1 MATRKKAT
9 EAAEVNKDTEAAAVA
24 AENAQE
30 GAERVEGEITPVA
43 ERAAVEAAEGAQ
55 DGEDGAPVELVVK
68 AREKKDAGAGGG
80 KAKGTYTHTFRRP
93 VAFEGKT
100 YKTIT
105 FYWDKLTGADMIS
118 IENEM
123 QDMNEYALSPEM
135 SASFLAKMAAKAA
148 GVGSDFI
155 EALPVPDFTKIRNE
169 ARSFLISTGY

>member
-1 MATRKKAT
+1 MSKNF
-9 EAAEVNKDTEAAAVA
+9 EHENMEQVEEAAAVA
-24 AENAQE
+24 AENEQE
-30 GAERVEGEITPVA
+30 GAERVEGEITPV
-43 ERAAVEAAEGAQ
+43 EESAAVEAAEGAQ

>member
-1 MATRKKAT
+1 MS
-9 EAAEVNKDTEAAAVA
+9 KDFERENMEQTEAAAVA
-24 AENAQE
+24 AEGTQD
-30 GAERVEGEITPVA
+30 GAELEPGVNTTEE
-43 ERAAVEAAEGAQ
+43 ENAAVEAAEAPQ
-55 DGEDGAPVELVVK
+55 DGNGGEPVELVVK
-68 AREKKDAGAGGG
+68 AREKKEPGAE

-93 VAFEGKT
+93 VKFEGKT
-100 YKTIT
+100 YKTLT
-105 FYWDKLTGADMIS
+105 FYWDNLTGADMIS

-169 ARSFLISTGY
+169 ARSFLVSTGY

>member
-1 MATRKKAT
+1 MSKNF
-9 EAAEVNKDTEAAAVA
+9 EHENMEQAAEAAAVA
-24 AENAQE
+24 AEKAQE
-30 GAERVEGEITPVA
+30 GAERVEGEITPV
-43 ERAAVEAAEGAQ
+43 EENAAVEAAEGAK
-55 DGEDGAPVELVVK
+55 DGEGGEDSAPVELVVK

-100 YKTIT
+100 YKALT

-169 ARSFLISTGY
+169 ARSFLLSTGY

>member
-1 MATRKKAT
+1 MATRRKTA
-9 EAAEVNKDTEAAAVA
+9 EAAEVSENAEAAAVA
-24 AENAQE
+24 AEGTQD
-30 GAERVEGEITPVA
+30 GAELEPGVNTTEE
-43 ERAAVEAAEGAQ
+43 ENAAVEAAEAPQ
-55 DGEDGAPVELVVK
+55 DGNGGEPVELVVK
-68 AREKKDAGAGGG
+68 AREKKEPGAE

-93 VAFEGKT
+93 VKFEGKT
-100 YKTIT
+100 YKTLT
-105 FYWDKLTGADMIS
+105 FYWDNLTGADMIS

-169 ARSFLISTGY
+169 ARSFLVSTGY